1 VKERRQALPFL
12 VRDVLPLPVE
22 QAVLDFFPLG
32 KPEPGEPQHGLLIA
46 APKEAVLDTVHAVE
60 NAGLHVERVDL
71 SCFAALRAAAHLA
84 NDTEALL
91 DLGANGT
98 NIIIHTDGIPKMVR
112 SVPRGGAEITKMLST
127 RLELSTA
134 DAESVKCKVGL
145 RSEENPEG
153 AQIVEEAVRPL
164 MTEIRSSFNYYAQS
178 NPGDARIRR
187 LALVGGAALLP
198 GLADALTQQLGVP
211 AFLSDPLQRVTDT
224 RKGGRHDVLGRF
236 RSSAAV
242 SIGLTLGAA

>member
-1 VKERRQALPFL
+1 
-12 VRDVLPLPVE
+12 
-22 QAVLDFFPLG
+22 
-32 KPEPGEPQHGLLIA
+32 
-46 APKEAVLDTVHAVE
+46 
-60 NAGLHVERVDL
+60 
-71 SCFAALRAAAHLA
+71 
-84 NDTEALL
+84 
-91 DLGANGT
+91 
-98 NIIIHTDGIPKMVR
+98 
-112 SVPRGGAEITKMLST
+112 
-127 RLELSTA
+127 
-134 DAESVKCKVGL
+134 
-145 RSEENPEG
+145 
-153 AQIVEEAVRPL
+153 